1 MRRRLFVC
9 LCLFAPALLAAD
21 ADFNGRW
28 NIHVKTPRNRVWWLE
43 VRGAGTPTVTGS
55 FVGALGGQVDP
66 VTNFQ
71 IQNGTLQF
79 SFDRTRDGKP
89 LRQSFQARLE
99 DGVLKG
105 TGVETLAGEDQPALP
120 WTGIRAP
127 EIRDRDGAEWTAGMP
142 LQLINGKDLTGWHLL
157 RENAP
162 GWVMENG
169 LLKNQPGSSDLV
181 SDTRF
186 WNFELLA
193 EYRYREH
200 SNSGIGLRGRYE
212 IQIYDDFGQA
222 PDKSGH
228 GALYSRIAPR
238 VNASA
243 KPGQWQTLQARL
255 VGRTLTVRLNGRVV
269 LDHVEIVGPTAL
281 TMDADESA
289 PGPVVLQGDHGPI
302 EFRRL
307 DLVPLRLDSH

>member
-1 MRRRLFVC
+1 
-9 LCLFAPALLAAD
+9 
-21 ADFNGRW
+21 
-28 NIHVKTPRNRVWWLE
+28 
-43 VRGAGTPTVTGS
+43 
-55 FVGALGGQVDP
+55 
-66 VTNFQ
+66 
-71 IQNGTLQF
+71 
-79 SFDRTRDGKP
+79 
-89 LRQSFQARLE
+89 
-99 DGVLKG
+99 
-105 TGVETLAGEDQPALP
+105 
-120 WTGIRAP
+120 
-127 EIRDRDGAEWTAGMP
+127 MP

-186 WNFELLA
+186 WN
-193 EYRYREH
+193 
-200 SNSGIGLRGRYE
+200 SNSSPSTAIASTPTAASGYAGATRSRSTTISGRPPTRAGMARC
-212 IQIYDDFGQA
+212 IAGSHRASTPARSQA
-222 PDKSGH
+222 SG
-228 GALYSRIAPR
+228 RRCRQP
-238 VNASA
+238 
-243 KPGQWQTLQARL
+243 